1 MKFINPLLVK
11 RLFLVF
17 FLSIG
22 IFVFLIFNG
31 YKYLDIDKI
40 NSAYYDASSYIDGH
54 IVLASLS
61 YACIYILTVFFSV
74 PIKPF
79 LKILAGL
86 LFGLILGFFI
96 CLFSATLGAM
106 LAFLIIKYNWGE
118 VQTNPRFK
126 IVSRF
131 KFLVENYPVSI
142 LLISRIL
149 PIPFFVPNILAGILK
164 VKNSIFFL
172 TTLIGIIPITFIYVW
187 FGVHFKSSQQG
198 QANLFDYKF
207 IIAIIVLLILALFPF
222 IFKFILER
230 KKST

>member
-11 RLFLVF
+11 RLILVF

-22 IFVFLIFNG
+22 VFLFLIFNG
-31 YKYLDIDKI
+31 YKYLDLDKI
-40 NSAYYDASSYIDGH
+40 NFAYERANSYIDNH
-54 IVLASLS
+54 TILASFS

-86 LFGLILGFFI
+86 LFGLVLGFFI

-118 VQTNPRFK
+118 VQANPRFK
-126 IVSRF
+126 IISRF
-131 KFLVENYPVSI
+131 KLLVENYPVSI

-187 FGVHFKSSQQG
+187 FGVHFKNSQLDYTK
-198 QANLFDYKF
+198 LFDYKF
-207 IIAIIVLLILALFPF
+207 VLAVVILLLLTLLPF
-222 IFKFILER
+222 IFKLILR
-230 KKST
+230 WKKSA